1 MALTRMQQGSVKVR
15 SDESW
20 GPRNLAKV
28 QSNEHLSGKY
38 LVHASLT
45 SAFVAHYPEKAKVHS
60 QTGILSKSCLFKA
73 LERAELQNTET
84 EGKEVRQ
91 INDIFL
97 TDQ

>member
-60 QTGILSKSCLFKA
+60 QTGILSKLSHVSSKLW
-73 LERAELQNTET
+73 RELSSKTL
-84 EGKEVRQ
+84 RQ
-91 INDIFL
+91 RGRR
-97 TDQ
+97 